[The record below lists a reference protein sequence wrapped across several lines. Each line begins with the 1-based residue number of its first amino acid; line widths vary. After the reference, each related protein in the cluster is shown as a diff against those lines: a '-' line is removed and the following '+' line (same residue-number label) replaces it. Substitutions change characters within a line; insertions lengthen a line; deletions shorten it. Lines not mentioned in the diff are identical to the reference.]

1 MKDMK
6 RYFLALLLL
15 FSIRV
20 WGQKVE
26 LINVDQLYGRLR
38 GGGDTAFV
46 VNFWATW
53 CGSCVNELPDFER
66 LGVTYKQEKLKVLL
80 ISMDYKSKRKTS
92 VLPFVKRKGIK
103 SEVFLLDEKDPQVFI
118 NRIDS
123 SWSGGLPATLMWKK
137 GRRTF
142 FERELTYP
150 ELKKEYLN
158 SKKS

>member
-1 MKDMK
+1 ML
-6 RYFLALLLL
+6 F
-15 FSIRV
+15 FSIRG
-20 WGQKVE
+20 WGQKVD
-26 LINVDQLYGRLR
+26 LINVDQLYGRLK

-53 CGSCVNELPDFER
+53 CGPCVNELPDFDR
-66 LGVTYKQEKLKVLL
+66 LGVDYKRDKLKVLL
-80 ISMDYKSKRKTS
+80 ISMDYKSKRTTS
-92 VLPFVKRKGIK
+92 VLPFIKRKGIK
-103 SEVFLLDEKDPQVFI
+103 SEVFVLDEKDPQVYI

-142 FERELTYP
+142 FEKELRYP

-158 SKKS
+158 TQKI